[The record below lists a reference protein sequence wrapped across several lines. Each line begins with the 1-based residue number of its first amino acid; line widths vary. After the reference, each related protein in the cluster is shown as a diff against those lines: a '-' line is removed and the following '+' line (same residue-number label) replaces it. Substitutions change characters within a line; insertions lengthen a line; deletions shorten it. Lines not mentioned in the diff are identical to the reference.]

1 MLLWTVV
8 ALIIVTDQVT
18 KLLVQMHMDLGESVP
33 AHGLVRL
40 TYVTNSGGAF
50 GIFAGQII
58 PLTLASF
65 VGVGVLL
72 LFYRSHPWPGRL
84 VRLSLGL
91 QLGGAIGNLIDR
103 VYAGEVV
110 DFIAIGPLPIIG
122 PWPIFNVA
130 DASLVTGIS
139 LLLVLFIFFEDGSQ
153 ARRRLAVSAIAAD
166 LAINGATSIP
176 DGSSERPPPEAG
188 C

>member
-8 ALIIVTDQVT
+8 ALIIVTDQVS
-18 KLLVQMHMDLGESVP
+18 KLLVQMHLDLGESVP

-103 VYAGEVV
+103 VYAGAVV
-110 DFIAIGPLPIIG
+110 DFIDIGR
-122 PWPIFNVA
+122 WPIFNVA
-130 DASLVTGIS
+130 DASIVTGIS
-139 LLLVLFIFFEDGSQ
+139 LLLALFIFFEDGSQ
-153 ARRRLAVSAIAAD
+153 ARRRPTVSAMAAD
-166 LAINGATSIP
+166 LAIRGATSIP
-176 DGSSERPPPEAG
+176 DGSPERPPPEVG

>member
-1 MLLWTVV
+1 LLWTVV
-8 ALIIVTDQVT
+8 VLVIVTDQVS
-18 KLLVQMHMDLGESVP
+18 KLLIQMNLDLGESVP

-40 TYVTNSGGAF
+40 TYVTNTGGAF
-50 GIFAGQII
+50 GMFAGQII
-58 PLTLASF
+58 PLTIASF

-103 VYAGEVV
+103 IYAGAVV
-110 DFIAIGPLPIIG
+110 DFIDVGR
-122 PWPIFNVA
+122 WPIFNVA
-130 DASLVTGIS
+130 DSSIVGGIS
-139 LLLVLFIFFEDGSQ
+139 LLLVMFIFFEDGGQ
-153 ARRRLAVSAIAAD
+153 VRRRPAVLAMATD
-166 LAINGATSIP
+166 LASLGATSVP
-176 DGSSERPPPEAG
+176 QDSAERPPPEVG

>member
-8 ALIIVTDQVT
+8 ALIIVTDQVS
-18 KLLVQMHMDLGESVP
+18 KLLVQMHLDLGESVP

-91 QLGGAIGNLIDR
+91 QLGGAMGNLIDR
-103 VYAGEVV
+103 VRAGAVV
-110 DFIAIGPLPIIG
+110 DFVDIGR
-122 PWPIFNVA
+122 WPIFNVA
-130 DASLVTGIS
+130 DASIVTGIS
-139 LLLVLFIFFEDGSQ
+139 LLLALFIFFEDGSQ
-153 ARRRLAVSAIAAD
+153 ARRRPAVSAMAAN
-166 LAINGATSIP
+166 LAILGATSSP
-176 DGSSERPPPEAG
+176 DGPSERRPPEVG